1 MSPLVEF
8 RYALLWLRGLSH
20 EVLRKRSLRFL
31 LLLAAVAV
39 ISAGFLFY
47 LIDPNIRSPWT
58 GMWFAWVTMT
68 HVGYGDV
75 VVASF
80 LGRVLASLLILAG
93 VGFYA
98 LATAIFAA
106 VLVAHEMRG
115 VAREVDAVEQDMMQ
129 VESAEAR
136 ILLLLQAMERR
147 LNAIE
152 AQLHK
157 SQEAARRQ
165 PDPGSATS

>member
-1 MSPLVEF
+1 MSLLVQF
-8 RYALLWLRGLSH
+8 RHALLWLRSLTH
-20 EVLRKRSLRFL
+20 EVQRKRSLRFL
-31 LLLAAVAV
+31 LLLAVIAV
-39 ISAGFLFY
+39 ISSGFLFY
-47 LIDPNIRSPWT
+47 LIDPNIHSPWA
-58 GMWFAWVTMT
+58 GMWYAWVTMT
-68 HVGYGDV
+68 HVGYGDI

-115 VAREVDAVEQDMMQ
+115 VAREVDAVEQDMTQ
-129 VESAEAR
+129 VESAETH

-152 AQLHK
+152 AQLNK
-157 SQEAARRQ
+157 SQETAGRQ
-165 PDPGSATS
+165 PDKGSATS